1 MVDTKKLSELLDWYF
16 ETVDTLVSVVVADR
30 DGLLLAAKDK
40 SGSIELDSEKVGGLS
55 ALVEPTLKRI
65 ANELSIWGINAVKIT
80 NSSGRGRV

>member
-16 ETVDTLVSVVVADR
+16 EAVDSLVSVVVADR

-65 ANELSIWGINAVKIT
+65 AMPAACFCRLWFCLVPGLYGA
-80 NSSGRGRV
+80 